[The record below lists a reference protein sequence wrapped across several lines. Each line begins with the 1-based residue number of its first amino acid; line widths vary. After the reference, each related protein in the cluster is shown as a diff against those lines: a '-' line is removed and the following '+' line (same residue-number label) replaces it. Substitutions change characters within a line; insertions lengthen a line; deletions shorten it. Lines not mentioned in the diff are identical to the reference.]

1 MFQLLDHI
9 QVVKKFKKEL
19 INIRNND
26 QMCFVWCHVR
36 HINPVK
42 IHPEKITQEDKKLL
56 NSINYDKVGFQDFS
70 NIENKNNICMNVF
83 CYENKLT
90 FPIYVLDQK
99 FENSMDL
106 SLVTDENK
114 SRYVYI
120 KDITRFMFHKT
131 NNKNKKY
138 FCKSCL
144 QCFSSKNKLPKQKEV
159 CLGINDAQS
168 VRLQKGTIEFK
179 NLFKQIPVPFQI
191 YADFD
196 CNLKSVESYEGFYS
210 KNIKIT
216 FLVVLFTNL
225 FMYEFTRPIFVIRGE
240 NSAFRFIEAIVKEYG
255 YCKKVM
261 KKHFNQN
268 SIMSEKEEEEF
279 Q

>member
-1 MFQLLDHI
+1 M
-9 QVVKKFKKEL
+9 
-19 INIRNND
+19 
-26 QMCFVWCHVR
+26 
-36 HINPVK
+36 
-42 IHPEKITQEDKKLL
+42 
-56 NSINYDKVGFQDFS
+56 
-70 NIENKNNICMNVF
+70 
-83 CYENKLT
+83 
-90 FPIYVLDQK
+90 
-99 FENSMDL
+99 
-106 SLVTDENK
+106 
-114 SRYVYI
+114 
-120 KDITRFMFHKT
+120 
-131 NNKNKKY
+131 
-138 FCKSCL
+138 
-144 QCFSSKNKLPKQKEV
+144 
-159 CLGINDAQS
+159 GINDAQS

-191 YADFD
+191 YADFE

-225 FMYEFTRPIFVIRGE
+225 FMYEFTRPIFFIRGE